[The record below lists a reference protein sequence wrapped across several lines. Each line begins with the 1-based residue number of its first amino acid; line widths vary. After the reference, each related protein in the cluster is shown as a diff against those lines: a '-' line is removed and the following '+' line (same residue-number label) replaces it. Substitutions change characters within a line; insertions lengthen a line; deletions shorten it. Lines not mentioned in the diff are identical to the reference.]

1 MQKFVFNLLFFLACA
16 LGLVYL
22 LLPAPS
28 FPQKPVDSVQ
38 SLEEGDTESPLRRG
52 YVTNLTRAEVI
63 DLYYTQMSQVGNI
76 PLPTIRLN
84 YPPEDAQTLIRDQ
97 TRSNYLEEF
106 VHPFRES
113 LFISGYIPDKDIY
126 EIWYRGVKYNQKIVV
141 KYAPSSLPVR
151 VIIFLGTM
159 VLLYVLIIEFSK
171 TVKSLFKEW
180 VLTKYK

>member
-1 MQKFVFNLLFFLACA
+1 MKLIFNLFFFLACA

-28 FPQKPVDSVQ
+28 FPQKPTDSVQ
-38 SLEEGDTESPLRRG
+38 SLEEGDTESPLRRA
-52 YVTNLTRAEVI
+52 YVTNFTRGQVI
-63 DLYYTQMSQVGNI
+63 ELYYNQISRAGSA

-126 EIWYRGVKYNQKIVV
+126 EIWYKGVQYNQKITV
-141 KYAPSSLPVR
+141 KYVPSSLPVR
-151 VIIFLGTM
+151 VTIFLGTM
-159 VLLYVLIIEFSK
+159 ALLYLLTIEFTK
-171 TVKSLFKEW
+171 TIKLLFKEW